1 MLTRSEDR
9 SLTSFSDYIAH
20 LDGVTV
26 IPGGWLN
33 HNYRQLGIQLAGSVA
48 GGSYSFVV
56 SFVILTIINFIGK
69 YLPVFAL
76 RATLEEEDLGIDD
89 VEIGEFAVSFNRT
102 FLTRPN

>member
-1 MLTRSEDR
+1 
-9 SLTSFSDYIAH
+9 LTSFSDYIAH

-56 SFVILTIINFIGK
+56 SFVILTNINFIGK

-89 VEIGEFAVSFNRT
+89 VEIGEFAVSSTHT
-102 FLTRPN
+102 FLRRLN